1 MGALVVGPL
10 VEELFLRLP
19 FLIAVYVQRYPSVQ
33 RTEVIDKSDRQK
45 NILKIRQIN
54 SSIEKRADSY
64 KL

>member
-1 MGALVVGPL
+1 MGAFVVGPL

-19 FLIAVYVQRYPSVQ
+19 AVYVQRYPSVQ